1 MHNPWTRR
9 FAVLLAG
16 TLLLGAC
23 SDGGDADDAQE
34 DEVAQ
39 PGDEEIDEEA
49 LQDLLE
55 DQQDLPDPNEDVEDG
70 VYSGNGVLL
79 PVPDGWSLAPEA
91 LAQGLV
97 AALTEDGMQQLTA
110 QAVDV
115 EAAAAAGQDLDLDTL
130 LDRVREQ
137 APQEPEV
144 DEEIDLAGAARAHR
158 LTFTDV
164 AAVEEGAPESSA
176 TIVLAEDGEGL
187 LAEFTFTAA
196 VDAYDDATVDLL
208 LAEAGFD
215 PDSEPQPMPQQP
227 APPPQ
232 GDSGGQG
239 DG

>member
-1 MHNPWTRR
+1 MRNPWTRR
-9 FAVLLAG
+9 LAVLLAG
-16 TLLLGAC
+16 ALLLGAC
-23 SDGGDADDAQE
+23 SDGDDQAQE

-49 LQDLLE
+49 LEELLE
-55 DQQDLPDPNEDVEDG
+55 DQQDMPDPNADVEDG

-97 AALTEDGMQQLTA
+97 AAVTEDGMQQLTA
-110 QAVDV
+110 QAVDT
-115 EAAAAAGQDLDLDTL
+115 EDAAAAGQDLDLDTL
-130 LDRVREQ
+130 LDGVRQQ
-137 APQEPEV
+137 APQEPDV
-144 DEEIDLAGAARAHR
+144 DEETDLAGATRAHR
-158 LTFTDV
+158 LTFTGV
-164 AAVEEGAPESSA
+164 QAVEEGAPESST

-196 VDAYDDATVDLL
+196 VDAYDEETVDLL

-232 GDSGGQG
+232 GNSGGQG